1 MGNKSP
7 VIWREAYERD
17 KKKWFQ
23 RWAITVLVAFIILIG
38 SFCYF
43 QEEAF
48 LARKSNLLQGVVDD
62 YKIKFEILGLLRT
75 KGISLNQGLDIA
87 NMAVIQ
93 SKQLRLPLP
102 LILAIMGKESE
113 YLPHAISNKGA
124 KGLMQ
129 LIPATFDLYIK
140 KLNLGVSQSAIFDP
154 IVNVLV
160 AVLSLPKFNTQTAAF
175 VLLLYIKAPAVVK
188 FAGFQVTFSNDTY
201 AVLLAVSLPNPVMVR
216 SSPPAVY
223 PVPVISLSVVYAVVV
238 SFKVALAV

>member
-1 MGNKSP
+1 MKYKSP
-7 VIWREAYERD
+7 VIWREIYERD

-23 RWAITVLVAFIILIG
+23 KWVITVLVAFITLIG

-48 LARKSNLLQGVVDD
+48 LARKSNVLQGVVDD
-62 YKIKFEILGLLRT
+62 YKIKFEILDLLRT

-87 NMAVIQ
+87 NMTVIQ
-93 SKQLRLPLP
+93 SKQLGLPLP
-102 LILAIMGKESE
+102 LVLAIMGKESE

-140 KLNLGVSQSAIFDP
+140 KLNLGVTQSAIFDP

-160 AVLSLPKFNTQTAAF
+160 ATHYLKDLYDKYKGETKTEDEAWKLALSCYNSGPLGGIQKNYIKDVNKLSLQ
-175 VLLLYIKAPAVVK
+175 I
-188 FAGFQVTFSNDTY
+188 D
-201 AVLLAVSLPNPVMVR
+201 R
-216 SSPPAVY
+216 R
-223 PVPVISLSVVYAVVV
+223 LSE
-238 SFKVALAV
+238 

>member
-1 MGNKSP
+1 MKYKSP
-7 VIWREAYERD
+7 VIWREIYERD

-23 RWAITVLVAFIILIG
+23 KWVITVLVAFITLIG

-48 LARKSNLLQGVVDD
+48 LARKSNVLQGVVDD
-62 YKIKFEILGLLRT
+62 YKIKFEILDLLRT

-87 NMAVIQ
+87 NMTVIQ
-93 SKQLRLPLP
+93 SKQLGLPLP
-102 LILAIMGKESE
+102 LVLAIMGKESE

-140 KLNLGVSQSAIFDP
+140 KLNLGVTQSAIFDP

-160 AVLSLPKFNTQTAAF
+160 ATHYLKDLYDKYKGETKTEDEAWKLALSCYNSGPLGGIQKNYIKDVNKLSLQ
-175 VLLLYIKAPAVVK
+175 I
-188 FAGFQVTFSNDTY
+188 DR
-201 AVLLAVSLPNPVMVR
+201 SLG
-216 SSPPAVY
+216 
-223 PVPVISLSVVYAVVV
+223 
-238 SFKVALAV
+238 

>member
-1 MGNKSP
+1 MGYKSP

-160 AVLSLPKFNTQTAAF
+160 ATHYLKDLYDEYKEKTKTEDEAWKLTLSCYNSGPLGGIQKNYVKDVNKLSLQIDRRFDK
-175 VLLLYIKAPAVVK
+175 
-188 FAGFQVTFSNDTY
+188 
-201 AVLLAVSLPNPVMVR
+201 
-216 SSPPAVY
+216 
-223 PVPVISLSVVYAVVV
+223 
-238 SFKVALAV
+238 

>member
-1 MGNKSP
+1 MKYKSP
-7 VIWREAYERD
+7 VIWREVYERD

-23 RWAITVLVAFIILIG
+23 KWAITVLVAFIILIG

-48 LARKSNLLQGVVDD
+48 LARKSNVLQGVVDD

-93 SKQLRLPLP
+93 SKQLGLPLP
-102 LILAIMGKESE
+102 LVLAIMGKESE

-140 KLNLGVSQSAIFDP
+140 KLNLGVTQSAIFDP

-160 AVLSLPKFNTQTAAF
+160 ATHYLKDLYDEYKGKTKTEDEAWKLALSCYNSGPLGGIQKSYVKEVNKLSLQIDKRFD
-175 VLLLYIKAPAVVK
+175 K
-188 FAGFQVTFSNDTY
+188 
-201 AVLLAVSLPNPVMVR
+201 
-216 SSPPAVY
+216 
-223 PVPVISLSVVYAVVV
+223 
-238 SFKVALAV
+238 

>member
-1 MGNKSP
+1 MKYKSP
-7 VIWREAYERD
+7 VIWREVYERD

-23 RWAITVLVAFIILIG
+23 KWAITVLVAFITLIG

-48 LARKSNLLQGVVDD
+48 LARKSNVLQGVVDD
-62 YKIKFEILGLLRT
+62 YKIKFEILDLLRT

-87 NMAVIQ
+87 NMTVIQ
-93 SKQLRLPLP
+93 SKQLGLPLP
-102 LILAIMGKESE
+102 LVLAIMGKESE

-140 KLNLGVSQSAIFDP
+140 KLNLGVTQSAIFDP

-160 AVLSLPKFNTQTAAF
+160 ATHYLKDLYDKYKGETKTEDEAWKLALSCYNSGPLGGIQKNYIKDVNKLSLQ
-175 VLLLYIKAPAVVK
+175 I
-188 FAGFQVTFSNDTY
+188 D
-201 AVLLAVSLPNPVMVR
+201 R
-216 SSPPAVY
+216 R
-223 PVPVISLSVVYAVVV
+223 LSE
-238 SFKVALAV
+238 